1 MANDN
6 EDRLEESR
14 RWFKEAQYG
23 LMVHWGLY
31 ALLGGEWRGRV
42 MPGIAEWAQAY
53 FRIPNAEYAALAKA
67 FDPIFF
73 DADEWVRI
81 ARDAGMKYVVFT
93 SKHHDGFAMFRSKV
107 SRFNVV
113 DATPFGR
120 DVVGELAE
128 ACRKH
133 GLRLGLYYSQD
144 LDWSHP
150 DGGGYTRP
158 DDWCGGSAWTNNW
171 DFPDKA
177 RKDFARYF
185 EEKAKPQ
192 VEEILTQY
200 GDLALIWFDIGSTL
214 TEDQAFDLYS
224 LVRRHQPGCLVNSRI
239 GGGSRQGTN
248 KRMVCD
254 YTSSGDNEIPTD
266 DKGAMLYESCATLND
281 SWGYKPTDQNW
292 KSAEKV
298 RATREHLKAL
308 GANYLLNVGP
318 DALGRI
324 PAPAAQIL
332 REAGDAR
339 GGPAAARIPS

>member
-1 MANDN
+1 MKQHD
-6 EDRLEESR
+6 
-14 RWFKEAQYG
+14 WFRQAQYG
-23 LMVHWGLY
+23 MMAHWGLY
-31 ALLGGEWRGRV
+31 SILQGEYRGKRVPHYGEW
-42 MPGIAEWAQAY
+42 IQANLA
-53 FRIPNAEYAALAKA
+53 IPNEEYHALAK
-67 FDPIFF
+67 IFNPVYF
-73 DADEWVRI
+73 NADEWIRL
-81 ARDAGMKYVVFT
+81 ARDAGMKYFVFT

-107 SRFNVV
+107 SPFNVV

-150 DGGGYTRP
+150 DGGGYMRP
-158 DDWCGGSAWTNNW
+158 DDWGGGTAAWTNNG

-177 RKDFARYF
+177 KKDFARYF
-185 EEKAKPQ
+185 EEKSKPQ

-200 GDLALIWFDIGSTL
+200 GDLALIWFDIGFTL

-224 LVRRHQPGCLVNSRI
+224 LVRRLQPGCLVNSRI

-281 SWGYKPTDQNW
+281 SWGYKPADQNW

-298 RATREHLKAL
+298 RATREHLRAL

-324 PAPAAQIL
+324 PATAAQIL
-332 REAGDAR
+332 REAS
-339 GGPAAARIPS
+339 GPAVARIPS